1 MPLKLLF
8 SVFISLISGFHPFHV
23 SVCDIEHDP
32 QTKALQ
38 ISQRIFM
45 DDLAVG
51 LQTFHNMDYVDTYAP
66 EDVKKLDSLIG
77 EYIKA
82 KLFIVVDG
90 KEAKLNYLGSELE
103 GDARWC
109 YLEVSNIASVSEL
122 DISNVILFETFTD
135 QENIVHVKVKDALKS
150 YKLNKKELSH
160 TFKFDK

>member
-1 MPLKLLF
+1 MPLKLLYSVLF
-8 SVFISLISGFHPFHV
+8 SLLLEAHPFHV
-23 SVCDIEHDP
+23 SVCDIEHDSK
-32 QTKALQ
+32 TKALK

-51 LQTFHNMDYVDTYAP
+51 LQAFHDIEYVDTYKP
-66 EDVKKLDSLIG
+66 KDVEKLDSLIG

-82 KLFIVVDG
+82 KLFIIVDG

-109 YLEVSNIASVSEL
+109 YIEVANIPSVSEL
-122 DISNVILFETFTD
+122 DISNVILFESFVD
-135 QENIVHVKVKDALKS
+135 QENIIHVQVKEDIKS

-160 TFKFDK
+160 TFKFNK